1 MKKTVLVLTLISVGS
16 FLLFEPASAQQ
27 RKGRDHRNTTVS
39 IDDEKPIG
47 DCDQVRIRI
56 GDGETVRSE
65 LIQTIPMS
73 AAASLQVRSP
83 LKGGIHVQGWN
94 REEYSIRACL
104 GAVGSSA
111 AEAKALLDQI
121 KMSVQGGEVV
131 LRGPN
136 PEDWIAFL
144 IIQAPNGAV
153 LDLSSTNGPIGIN
166 GFSGNIN
173 ARSTNGPVTLNDVGG
188 QVKVDV
194 ENGPITVKG
203 SGGDFRLSAQNGPLT
218 IDLDGMQWSG
228 GALEGRTQNGP
239 LTLKLPDSYQSS
251 VRVDASRHS
260 PVECLAGRCRQA
272 VRTWDRPNVIQFG
285 DSEPIVRLSTVNG
298 PVTIK

>member
-1 MKKTVLVLTLISVGS
+1 MKKTVFVLTIILVGS

-27 RKGRDHRNTTVS
+27 KRHRNTTMS
-39 IDDEKPIG
+39 IDDEKLIG
-47 DCDQVRIRI
+47 DCEQVRIRI

-65 LIQTIPMS
+65 LMQTLPMS
-73 AAASLQVRSP
+73 AAASLLVRSP
-83 LKGGIHVQGWN
+83 QQGGIHVQGWN
-94 REEYSIRACL
+94 REEYSIKACL
-104 GAVGSSA
+104 A
-111 AEAKALLDQI
+111 AAGNTKTDAKAVLDQI
-121 KMSVQGGEVV
+121 KLSIEGGQVI

-153 LDLSSTNGPIGIN
+153 LDLTSTNGPIGVN
-166 GFSGNIN
+166 SFSGNIQ

-188 QVKVDV
+188 QVKVEV
-194 ENGPITVKG
+194 QNGPITVKS

-218 IDLDGMQWSG
+218 IDLDGTQWSG
-228 GALEGRTQNGP
+228 GELEGRTQNGP
-239 LTLKLPDSYQSS
+239 LTLKLPDSYLSS